1 MKRKPYLSEVYCE
14 DLMEFIYTNH
24 EKIAK
29 AFLKLQKGKLLARF
43 QTDTRYDKIF
53 YYERKTYYSYT
64 VDFLLNSFMTEV
76 PSLSFIIYGFYMIG
90 TSVIKGLIIVL
101 LITAL
106 QISIAKF
113 QLFFWKN
120 HKKKQ
125 DNLNFQQYSHKKY
138 FVLNILIC

>member
-53 YYERKTYYSYT
+53 HYERKTYYSYT

-76 PSLSFIIYGFYMIG
+76 PIIYHIWFLYDRD
-90 TSVIKGLIIVL
+90 LR
-101 LITAL
+101 
-106 QISIAKF
+106 
-113 QLFFWKN
+113 
-120 HKKKQ
+120 HKRV
-125 DNLNFQQYSHKKY
+125 DHRVAYYCSAN
-138 FVLNILIC
+138 

>member
-14 DLMEFIYTNH
+14 DLMEFIHTNH

-29 AFLKLQKGKLLARF
+29 PFLKLQKGKLLVRF

-76 PSLSFIIYGFYMIG
+76 PIIYHKWFLYDKDLRYKRVDRRVAYHC
-90 TSVIKGLIIVL
+90 S
-101 LITAL
+101 A
-106 QISIAKF
+106 ISIARF

-120 HKKKQ
+120 HKKNQ
-125 DNLNFQQYSHKKY
+125 DNLNFQQYSHK
-138 FVLNILIC
+138 NILF